1 MTDVS
6 YFYDSNL
13 VLLHK
18 VLSQGVHMLDS
29 SIIPPSI
36 SRLLVPGFFVLLLV
50 LESIHPLRR
59 LKRARRGRYAV
70 NAALTGLGFLT
81 GVLTVRPAAL
91 GAAVWAQKHSAGLLH
106 LVHLPLWVQVAAGVL
121 LMDLSFYYWH
131 RLNHT
136 RPLLWRFHNVH
147 HADPDMDVTT
157 SFRFHWGEVLYST
170 VFRLLQVSLLGV
182 APLTYLLYEAAFN
195 GATMFH
201 HSNLRLPVAWER
213 RLNLVFVTPRMHG
226 VHHSAVGPETN
237 SNYAVIFSWWDRLNR
252 SLRLN
257 VGQPDIVIGVPGYL
271 RPGDNRILPMLAL
284 PFVRQ
289 RPYWRWPSG
298 KAAIRVKSPGAPVSS
313 EVMAA

>member
-1 MTDVS
+1 M
-6 YFYDSNL
+6 
-13 VLLHK
+13 
-18 VLSQGVHMLDS
+18 
-29 SIIPPSI
+29 
-36 SRLLVPGFFVLLLV
+36 
-50 LESIHPLRR
+50 
-59 LKRARRGRYAV
+59 V
-70 NAALTGLGFLT
+70 NAALTGLGFLA
-81 GVLTVRPAAL
+81 GVVAVRPAAL
-91 GAAVWAQKHSAGLLH
+91 GSAFWVQQHSFGLLH
-106 LVHLPLWVQVAAGVL
+106 LINLPLWVQVAGGVL

-170 VFRLLQVSLLGV
+170 VFRLLQVGLIGV
-182 APLTYLLYEAAFN
+182 VPLTYLVYEVVFN

-213 RLNLVFVTPRMHG
+213 RLNRVFVTPRMHG

-237 SNYAVIFSWWDRLNR
+237 SNYSVIFSWWDRLNR

-257 VGQPDIVIGVPGYL
+257 VAQREIVIGVPGYL
-271 RPGDNRILPMLAL
+271 RPGDNRVLPMLSL
-284 PFVRQ
+284 PFARQ

-298 KAAIRVKSPGAPVSS
+298 KAALRIKSPGTPESPAM
-313 EVMAA
+313 MAA